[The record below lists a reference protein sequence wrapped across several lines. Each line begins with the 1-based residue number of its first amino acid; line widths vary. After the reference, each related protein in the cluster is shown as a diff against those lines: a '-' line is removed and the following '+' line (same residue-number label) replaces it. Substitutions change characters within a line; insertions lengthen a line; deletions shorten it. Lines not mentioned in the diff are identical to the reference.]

1 MFCIYKTYTAFIL
14 KINRIYILSTKITES
29 QVLDFIIYVQY
40 MNIFSKLG
48 EPRDII
54 NITQD
59 EEGHWHIEDKP
70 QQEADNLDN
79 EPILRHIGPV
89 HIGINYHHIDHDTD
103 HHFVNHQDEHR
114 GIMGNIGMI

>member
-1 MFCIYKTYTAFIL
+1 
-14 KINRIYILSTKITES
+14 
-29 QVLDFIIYVQY
+29 LDFIISVQY

-70 QQEADNLDN
+70 QQEADNENN
-79 EPILRHIGPV
+79 EPMFNQIRPV

-103 HHFVNHQDEHR
+103 HHFLNHQDEHR
-114 GIMGNIGMI
+114 GIMGNIGVI